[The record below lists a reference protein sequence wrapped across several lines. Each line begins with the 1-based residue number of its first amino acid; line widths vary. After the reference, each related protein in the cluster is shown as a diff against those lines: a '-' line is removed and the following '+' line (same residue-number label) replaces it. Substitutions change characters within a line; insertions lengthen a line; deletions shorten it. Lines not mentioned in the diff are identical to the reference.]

1 MLEGE
6 DHKLRS
12 SQWWWLHINN
22 KARSN
27 RSLSLNSILAEL
39 EEKTSSTRKLIEQD
53 VESFS
58 QRADAYYNMR
68 PKLIG
73 MVHDF
78 HRMHTSLAQSY
89 DQLNKFEIGSHL
101 LTSSFCPLSVA
112 KNRLKKSV
120 SLQENALHS
129 YSNGCKLA
137 EFDEPEVDDPEEQE
151 EGGEEKESSDC
162 EWRRLKD
169 KLERLREE
177 NKVQR
182 EELMQKDEDKR
193 DVIRQL
199 SLAMDLLMEENLIL
213 EKCL

>member
-1 MLEGE
+1 MLEGG
-6 DHKLRS
+6 DKLRS
-12 SQWWWLHINN
+12 SQWWWLNINN

-39 EEKTSSTRKLIEQD
+39 EEKTSSTRNLIEQD

-58 QRADAYYNMR
+58 QRAEAYYNMR
-68 PKLIG
+68 PKLIS

-78 HRMHTSLAQSY
+78 HRMHTSLAESY
-89 DQLNKFEIGSHL
+89 DQLIKFEIGSHL
-101 LTSSFCPLSVA
+101 LTSSFGSLYVA
-112 KNRLKKSV
+112 KNQLRKSV
-120 SLQENALHS
+120 SLQENVLHS
-129 YSNGCKLA
+129 YSNGCKLV
-137 EFDEPEVDDPEEQE
+137 EFDEPEVDDPEKQ
-151 EGGEEKESSDC
+151 GGEENESSDC
-162 EWRRLKD
+162 EWKRLKEELE
-169 KLERLREE
+169 KLRKQ

>member
-6 DHKLRS
+6 DKWRS

-27 RSLSLNSILAEL
+27 RSLSLNSILAD
-39 EEKTSSTRKLIEQD
+39 EKTSSTRKLIEQD

-58 QRADAYYNMR
+58 KRAEAYYNMR
-68 PKLIG
+68 PKLIS

-78 HRMHTSLAQSY
+78 HRMHTSLAESY
-89 DQLNKFEIGSHL
+89 DQLIKFEIGKHL
-101 LTSSFCPLSVA
+101 LTSSFGPLYVA
-112 KNRLKKSV
+112 KNRLRKSV
-120 SLQENALHS
+120 SLQENVLHS
-129 YSNGCKLA
+129 YSNGCKLV
-137 EFDEPEVDDPEEQE
+137 EFDEPEVDDPEEKG
-151 EGGEEKESSDC
+151 GGELEKESSDC
-162 EWRRLKD
+162 EWKRLKEE
-169 KLERLREE
+169 LERLRKE

-213 EKCL
+213 EKSL